1 MGLVGR
7 IIELN
12 FKLKH
17 YEENSNRWQSTKSEI
32 EKIDKK
38 IDEEIYKLYGLTP
51 EEIKVVDGSNK
62 HAE

>member
-1 MGLVGR
+1 M
-7 IIELN
+7 